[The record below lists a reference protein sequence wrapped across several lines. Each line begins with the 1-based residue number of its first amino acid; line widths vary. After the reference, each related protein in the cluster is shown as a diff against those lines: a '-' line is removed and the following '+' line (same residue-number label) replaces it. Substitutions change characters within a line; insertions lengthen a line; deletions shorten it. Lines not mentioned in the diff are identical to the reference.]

1 MNKEFGTFIT
11 SCSDHNWTQRFQK
24 TLAQMFNF
32 EWIGRLHPLIV
43 HLPIGIL
50 LFAFAMQVLQ
60 WWKKSD
66 LNSAIG
72 LALLLGSISAAVA
85 CVAGWV
91 LAQSGEYDPDMV
103 LKHQWTGIA
112 SAVLGGLAFGF
123 KKYRAA
129 LLGLTVVVLSVAG
142 HLGGSLT
149 HGEDYLFP
157 AKKDLVEI
165 KFPEGPPLDFPL
177 DPEQDVAA
185 ASPTSKDA
193 EVKTVERRTFLY
205 RDVAAPILE
214 KKCYSCHGAS
224 KMKGGLRLDS
234 EAAIQKGGK
243 NGAILLAG
251 NPEKSNLFSYLL
263 LPEDDD
269 LHMPPKGK
277 PQLSE
282 REIAALHFWI
292 KKGAPF
298 AEVVE
303 LVQVGGNAAA
313 VDKIDIPPL
322 VLPKMPSKDSALAKA
337 PLAVQA
343 LPDLEAQILSQK
355 VPGAS
360 TEALDVFKQKNVV
373 ISNFGNESNYLMANF
388 VNVKNYEA
396 SLIEDLKAIAPQ
408 LLRVRLSKQPVQDQ
422 DLKSLSAC
430 KNITSLN
437 LEQTQISNEGL
448 KHLAAFPKLEQL
460 NLYGTKV
467 SDQGLGALAKCTQL
481 KSIYLWQTQVTDAG
495 IAKLQKALPHAKIER
510 GGFLFPKPDTS
521 KAK

>member
-1 MNKEFGTFIT
+1 M
-11 SCSDHNWTQRFQK
+11 
-24 TLAQMFNF
+24 LNF
-32 EWIGRLHPLIV
+32 EWIGRFHPLIV

-112 SAVLGGLAFGF
+112 SAVLGGLAYLLPKF
-123 KKYRAA
+123 RAA
-129 LLGLTVVVLSVAG
+129 LLSITVVVLSVAG
-142 HLGGSLT
+142 HFGGSLT

-157 AKKDLVEI
+157 SKKSATAAVKLPNLDSMDFSETPVATVAENSTAEANTEI
-165 KFPEGPPLDFPL
+165 
-177 DPEQDVAA
+177 
-185 ASPTSKDA
+185 
-193 EVKTVERRTFLY
+193 KTVERRTFLY

-214 KKCYSCHGAS
+214 NKCYSCHGAS

-234 EAAIQKGGK
+234 EAAIRKGGK
-243 NGAILLAG
+243 NGVVLLAG
-251 NPEKSNLFSYLL
+251 NPDKSNLFSYLL
-263 LPEDDD
+263 LPEGDD

-277 PQLSE
+277 PQLTE

-303 LVQVGGNAAA
+303 LVQVGGATAA
-313 VDKIDIPPL
+313 VDQIVIPPFNA
-322 VLPKMPSKDSALAKA
+322 PKMPNKDSALLR
-337 PLAVQA
+337 PQLAA
-343 LPDLEAQILSQK
+343 AARPDLEEKILGQK
-355 VPGAS
+355 VEPVAA
-360 TEALDVFKQKNVV
+360 TVLDNFKQKNVV
-373 ISNFGNESNYLMANF
+373 ISNFGNESGYLMANF
-388 VNVKNYEA
+388 VNVKNYDA
-396 SLIEDLKAIAPQ
+396 SLIEALKTIAPQ
-408 LLRVRLSKQPVQDQ
+408 LLRVRLSKQPVQDE
-422 DLKSLSAC
+422 DLKTLSVC

-448 KHLAAFPKLEQL
+448 KYLASFPNLEQL
-460 NLYGTKV
+460 NLYGTKI
-467 SDQGLGALAKCTQL
+467 SDQGLNALAKCSQL
-481 KSIYLWQTQVTDAG
+481 KSIYLWQTQVTEAG

-521 KAK
+521 KAKTK

>member
-1 MNKEFGTFIT
+1 M
-11 SCSDHNWTQRFQK
+11 
-24 TLAQMFNF
+24 LNF
-32 EWIGRLHPLIV
+32 EWIGRFHPLIV

-50 LFAFAMQVLQ
+50 LFAFAMQLLQ

-112 SAVLGGLAFGF
+112 SAVLGGLAYVLPKF
-123 KKYRAA
+123 RAA
-129 LLGLTVVVLSVAG
+129 LLSITVVVLSVAG
-142 HLGGSLT
+142 HFGGSLT

-157 AKKDLVEI
+157 SKKSETAAVKVPNLDS
-165 KFPEGPPLDFPL
+165 LDFSETP
-177 DPEQDVAA
+177 VATA
-185 ASPTSKDA
+185 AENATA
-193 EVKTVERRTFLY
+193 EANTEVKTVERRTFLY

-214 KKCYSCHGAS
+214 NKCYSCHGAS

-234 EAAIQKGGK
+234 EAAIRKGGK
-243 NGAILLAG
+243 NGAVLLAG
-251 NPEKSNLFSYLL
+251 NPDKSNLFSYLL

-277 PQLSE
+277 PQLTE

-303 LVQVGGNAAA
+303 LVQIGGATAA
-313 VDKIDIPPL
+313 VDQITIPPL
-322 VLPKMPSKDSALAKA
+322 VLPKMPSKDSALLRPQLAA
-337 PLAVQA
+337 PA
-343 LPDLEAQILSQK
+343 LPDLEEKILGQK
-355 VPGAS
+355 VDPAAA
-360 TEALDVFKQKNVV
+360 TVLDKFKQKNVV
-373 ISNFGNESNYLMANF
+373 ISNFGNESGYLMANF
-388 VNVKNYEA
+388 VNVKNYDA
-396 SLIEDLKAIAPQ
+396 SLIEALKTIAPQ
-408 LLRVRLSKQPVQDQ
+408 LLRVRLSKQPVQDE
-422 DLKSLSAC
+422 DLKTLSAC

-448 KHLAAFPKLEQL
+448 KYLASFPNLEQL
-460 NLYGTKV
+460 NLYGTQI
-467 SDQGLGALAKCTQL
+467 SDQGLNALAKCTQL
-481 KSIYLWQTQVTDAG
+481 KSIYLWQTQVTEAG

-521 KAK
+521 KAKTK